1 MYRMKMESAHQK
13 TAYKWYKD
21 LRTAHLVAIAVIR
34 NRDYD
39 KVTIENLTLKKVE
52 KIYVRK

>member
-21 LRTAHLVAIAVIR
+21 LRTAHLVAIVVIR

-39 KVTIENLTLKKVE
+39 KVTIENLALKRIE
-52 KIYVRK
+52 KIYVHK